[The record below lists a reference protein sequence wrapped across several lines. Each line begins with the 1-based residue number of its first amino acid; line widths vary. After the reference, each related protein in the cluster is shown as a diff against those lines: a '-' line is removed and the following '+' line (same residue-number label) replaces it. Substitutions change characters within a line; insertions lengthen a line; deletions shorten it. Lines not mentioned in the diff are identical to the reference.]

1 MRNFVIKREWFDA
14 LAASCDP
21 KILGECLRQFLA
33 YAFNR
38 RKPEAQLEKKMRSLS
53 YFVEDT
59 DGNTV
64 ELPLDLLE
72 HVDSQRVL
80 WVVKSTETL

>member
-1 MRNFVIKREWFDA
+1 
-14 LAASCDP
+14 
-21 KILGECLRQFLA
+21 
-33 YAFNR
+33 
-38 RKPEAQLEKKMRSLS
+38 MRSLS

-80 WVVKSTETL
+80 WVIKSTETL